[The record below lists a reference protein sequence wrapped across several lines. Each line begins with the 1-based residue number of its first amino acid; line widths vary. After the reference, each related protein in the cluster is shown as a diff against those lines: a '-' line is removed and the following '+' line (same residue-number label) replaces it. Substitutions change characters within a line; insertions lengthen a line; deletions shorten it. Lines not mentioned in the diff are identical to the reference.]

1 VRKFVIIEDEQHTA
15 KDLVACIKKAEPAA
29 EIIAILSSV
38 KEAAAFFRESPE
50 PDLIFS
56 DIQLGDGLSFGL
68 FDTIENKTPVIFCTA
83 YDEYALQAFKA
94 AGIDYIL
101 KPFTAKSIAASLAK
115 YNHLQ
120 EKLSRNTLSYKNIT
134 ELFSNAKAREQK
146 SVLVYHKEK
155 ITPIRIGEIA
165 IFYLQHELTHLLT
178 LDNQHYFVNHTLEE
192 LEKMTSGLFY
202 RANRQ
207 FLVHRYAIRDVS
219 QYFGR
224 KLLINLTIP
233 FSGKIT
239 VGKVK
244 SATFLAWLANS

>member
-1 VRKFVIIEDEQHTA
+1 MRIVIIEDEQHTA
-15 KDLVACIKKAEPAA
+15 KDLMTCIRKAEPSA
-29 EIIAILSSV
+29 EIVATLSSV
-38 KEAAAFFRESPE
+38 KEAAAFLKTAPGL
-50 PDLIFS
+50 DLIFS

-68 FDTIENKTPVIFCTA
+68 FDTTESKAPVIFCTA

-115 YNHLQ
+115 YKDLQ
-120 EKLSRNTLSYKNIT
+120 QKLSRSTPSYKNMT
-134 ELFSNAKAREQK
+134 GLFNNAKTQAQK
-146 SVLVYHKEK
+146 SVLVYYKEK
-155 ITPIRIGEIA
+155 ITPIRIEDIA
-165 IFYLQHELTHLLT
+165 VFYLQHELTHLLT
-178 LDNQHYFVNHTLEE
+178 LDNQHYFINHHLEE
-192 LEKMTSGLFY
+192 LENMTSGLFY

-207 FLVHRYAIRDVS
+207 YLINRNAVRDVS

-233 FSGKIT
+233 FSEKIT

-244 SATFLAWLANS
+244 SASFLAWLANS